1 MTVGTMFVA
10 GMYCGFLTNH
20 VDIAPNYAG
29 TLMAFTNTAATIPG
43 FIVPA
48 FVGHLTH
55 GNQTLGQWQIIFFTT
70 AAVFVLEFVV
80 YTVFASGEEQPWNH
94 VVVDQKPLLTDEKI

>member
-1 MTVGTMFVA
+1 MFIA

-20 VDIAPNYAG
+20 VDIALNYAG
-29 TLMAFTNTAATIPG
+29 TLMALTNTAATIPG

-55 GNQTLGQWQIIFFTT
+55 GNVSNFHFKIVILFFFSHG
-70 AAVFVLEFVV
+70 V
-80 YTVFASGEEQPWNH
+80 
-94 VVVDQKPLLTDEKI
+94 